1 LELRDRETEGRTR
14 RVAEMTVNLAC
25 SMGISRDKLV
35 HIRRGAL
42 LHDIGKMGIP
52 DRILQKPGPL
62 TEEEW
67 EIMRLHP
74 FYGYEMLVHIAYLQP
89 ALDIPYCHHEH
100 WDGTGYPRG
109 LKGEQIP
116 LSARIFSVV
125 DGWDALSSNR
135 VYRAAWPEKDVLDY
149 IRSQAGKQF
158 DPKVDESIFN
168 ADIMIGAIY
177 NFTLNKEMHIQ

>member
-14 RVAEMTVNLAC
+14 RVAEITVNLAC

-42 LHDIGKMGIP
+42 LPDIGKMGIP

-62 TEEEW
+62 TEVW

-109 LKGEQIP
+109 LKGEADPSFGLHLLCGRWVGYPQFEP
-116 LSARIFSVV
+116 RLSCCM
-125 DGWDALSSNR
+125 
-135 VYRAAWPEKDVLDY
+135 
-149 IRSQAGKQF
+149 AGKGRAGLY
-158 DPKVDESIFN
+158 P
-168 ADIMIGAIY
+168 
-177 NFTLNKEMHIQ
+177 FTGRQAVRSEGRREYI